1 MGKIFSSINIF
12 SLHGFRA
19 TDMNELNHTFNIKW
33 GRISNNVVGHS
44 MAQGTCSLFRI
55 ELTRPDAMGH
65 VVAI

>member
-44 MAQGTCSLFRI
+44 MA
-55 ELTRPDAMGH
+55 
-65 VVAI
+65 